1 MIIQE
6 VVKNMNLKKKM
17 MNYFMLESI
26 KIKNNIPEE
35 IDLYQYL

>member
-1 MIIQE
+1 
-6 VVKNMNLKKKM
+6 M

-35 IDLYQYL
+35 IDLYQYLWL